1 LLTIAMQNPK
11 FVEMVGVPT
20 MFASEMNEAQ
30 DDPERMQLLQSLFKG
45 WMQVVVQPAML
56 EQQAQMGQMQM
67 QTQQMQMQ
75 QAQQNAPTSAQSFA
89 ESGQGPGSQS
99 GQQGGPQGPTGPR
112 SGGQG

>member
-1 LLTIAMQNPK
+1 MQNPK
-11 FVEMVGVPT
+11 FVEIVGIPA
-20 MFASEMNEAQ
+20 MFASEMNEAK
-30 DDPERMQLLQSLFKG
+30 DDPERMQLLQTFLKG
-45 WMQVVVQPAML
+45 WMEVVVQPAML

-99 GQQGGPQGPTGPR
+99 GQQGGPRGATGPR